1 MMTRPQHPTR
11 TVSIW
16 CMRAADTLLYT
27 NVCAGLTVFACSS
40 RTTAQ
45 HGCADVAGHTFWCG
59 WACKGWYPI
68 MGDPVLVVVDWHGCM
83 RWFGSSSMNAA
94 MQDVMLQYCC
104 SGLAFKV
111 A

>member
-1 MMTRPQHPTR
+1 
-11 TVSIW
+11 
-16 CMRAADTLLYT
+16 
-27 NVCAGLTVFACSS
+27 
-40 RTTAQ
+40 
-45 HGCADVAGHTFWCG
+45 
-59 WACKGWYPI
+59 